1 MERGSATTVRVPS
14 KCSHKPAEQ
23 SNVEVIKI
31 TEDVSG
37 LVSVI
42 RATWVFAPVGVKVVD
57 GSEAKTFDT
66 RSFIMSQPQLQGPQP
81 RNQQHPQARDGV
93 QSALPRTVQ
102 ARYTHITV

>member
-1 MERGSATTVRVPS
+1 MEWGSGTTVRVPS

-57 GSEAKTFDT
+57 SSEAKTFDT
-66 RSFIMSQPQLQGPQP
+66 RSFIMSQPQLQEPQP